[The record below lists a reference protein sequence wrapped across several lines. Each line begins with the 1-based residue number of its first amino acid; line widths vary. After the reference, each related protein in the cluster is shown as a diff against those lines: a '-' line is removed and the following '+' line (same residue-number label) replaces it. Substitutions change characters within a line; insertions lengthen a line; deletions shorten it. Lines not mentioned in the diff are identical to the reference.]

1 VGGKPRGGRGEIHRL
16 AHRLVPALPPRPAPS
31 RDLERAADRRRA
43 LLVLPALALLVVVFL
58 YPLAALVGT
67 SVYDPGFTLQH
78 YQRLFTVPAYLKV
91 LLNTVKTAAL
101 VTLICL
107 ALGYPLAYRL
117 ATSTGGVRAV
127 LVVGIL
133 MPFWTSLLVRAYG
146 WMVILHPSGIL
157 NTLLLG
163 LGLVREPLELV
174 HNTTGVLI
182 GMTQIM
188 LPYMVL
194 PVAAVMQGL
203 DRRLL
208 QAARSLGASP
218 WKTFVWVYAPL
229 TAPGVA
235 AGCLLV
241 FIISL
246 GFFVIPALLGG
257 TRDILLAQL
266 IDFNMSKVLNWGF
279 AAALSSLLLATTLVI
294 YAVSGRVFR
303 LHALWGT
310 FR

>member
-1 VGGKPRGGRGEIHRL
+1 MGGKPRGGRGEIHRL

-146 WMVILHPSGIL
+146 WMVILHPSGLL

-174 HNTTGVLI
+174 NNTTGVLI

-188 LPYMVL
+188 LPCMT
-194 PVAAVMQGL
+194 AA
-203 DRRLL
+203 
-208 QAARSLGASP
+208 
-218 WKTFVWVYAPL
+218 T
-229 TAPGVA
+229 
-235 AGCLLV
+235 
-241 FIISL
+241 
-246 GFFVIPALLGG
+246 
-257 TRDILLAQL
+257 
-266 IDFNMSKVLNWGF
+266 
-279 AAALSSLLLATTLVI
+279 
-294 YAVSGRVFR
+294 GR
-303 LHALWGT
+303 T
-310 FR
+310 M

>member
-1 VGGKPRGGRGEIHRL
+1 LR
-16 AHRLVPALPPRPAPS
+16 S
-31 RDLERAADRRRA
+31 RAASQRPTTQPDADRSAERRRA
-43 LLVLPALALLVVVFL
+43 LLILPGLAVVVLLFL
-58 YPLAALVGT
+58 YPLATLVVT
-67 SVYDPGFTLQH
+67 SVHDEGWTLQH
-78 YQRLFTVPAYLKV
+78 YRRLFTVPAYLKV
-91 LLNTVKTAAL
+91 LRNTIQTAGL
-101 VTLICL
+101 VTVICL

-117 ATSTGGVRAV
+117 ATSSGLLRTV
-127 LVVGIL
+127 LIVGIL

-146 WMVILHPSGIL
+146 WMVILHPSGLL
-157 NTLLLG
+157 NTVALWTG
-163 LGLVREPLELV
+163 IVTEPLELV

-194 PVAAVMQGL
+194 PIAAVMQGL
-203 DRRLL
+203 DPRLL
-208 QAARSLGASP
+208 QAASSLGASP
-218 WKTFVWVYAPL
+218 WRRFVWVYAPL
-229 TAPGVA
+229 TLPGVL

-279 AAALSSLLLATTLVI
+279 AAALSTALLVATLAL
-294 YAVSGRVFR
+294 YAVAGRVLRFQ
-303 LHALWGT
+303 ALWGSL
-310 FR
+310 R